1 MIERAEAEI
10 ALVRCRF
17 PELEFR
23 ADDFWARIP
32 AYPLPEGWGCDTAEV
47 AFQVPRDVLGQQ
59 PYGFWV
65 RPPLTLPDGGAPTNA
80 SGPVAT
86 AFGEGWQQFSWA
98 PDVWQPGADP
108 RSGTNLLDFVRSFAH
123 RLSEVN

>member
-17 PELEFR
+17 PDTEFR
-23 ADDFWARIP
+23 PDDFWARIP
-32 AYPLPEGWGCDTAEV
+32 AYPVPEGWGRSTAEV
-47 AFQVPRDVLGQQ
+47 AFQVPRDVIGQQ

-65 RPPLTLPDGGAPTNA
+65 RPPLELPGGGQPSNA

-98 PDVWQPGADP
+98 PDVWQPGPDP
-108 RSGTNLLDFVRSFAH
+108 RSGSNLLDFVRSFAH
-123 RLSEVN
+123 RLAEVS